1 MARRDASPLQII
13 RKDGNGCFVEAMKD
27 AFDIGRIHL
36 RFITYDKSAAQG
48 NKYTNDIDIYI
59 DFEDYFRISY
69 DFMKGVIPKKL
80 LELKTRQNT
89 WERELIICQGG
100 RSAKQLKAAGKE
112 RPDGMSLAR
121 VFKMFA
127 GDKYPII
134 FKAEMGP
141 GETDKNGLIVP
152 KYGRKPESYVQISLS
167 FDDAKEFFLAIDN
180 SLVSYVN
187 YQMYAARYEA
197 RIQKLEAENKLM
209 KNILIEMSKAMNI
222 NTDAFMKEYSD
233 AIKAAEDWGK
243 PKYLTEQNN
252 NSGQKNQPYQQN
264 NSYQQNYNNYNQGS
278 QNNYQQPYQNQRY
291 APQGNYQQPQQ
302 NNYQQAPQQQ
312 YQQPIQNQNYNQPT
326 PQPPADDFMNPPEYY
341 MTENDFFG

>member
-141 GETDKNGLIVP
+141 GETDKNGLT
-152 KYGRKPESYVQISLS
+152 E
-167 FDDAKEFFLAIDN
+167 
-180 SLVSYVN
+180 
-187 YQMYAARYEA
+187 YE
-197 RIQKLEAENKLM
+197 
-209 KNILIEMSKAMNI
+209 
-222 NTDAFMKEYSD
+222 
-233 AIKAAEDWGK
+233 
-243 PKYLTEQNN
+243 
-252 NSGQKNQPYQQN
+252 
-264 NSYQQNYNNYNQGS
+264 
-278 QNNYQQPYQNQRY
+278 
-291 APQGNYQQPQQ
+291 
-302 NNYQQAPQQQ
+302 
-312 YQQPIQNQNYNQPT
+312 
-326 PQPPADDFMNPPEYY
+326 
-341 MTENDFFG
+341 